1 MSNPNVSNDSKVLQL
16 LQKIQNSVGLF
27 LIETSCET
35 EVLPETGLPSSK
47 PEQLSLA
54 RTCAMNTGLSQVFQ

>member
-35 EVLPETGLPSSK
+35 KVLPETGLPSSK

-54 RTCAMNTGLSQVFQ
+54 